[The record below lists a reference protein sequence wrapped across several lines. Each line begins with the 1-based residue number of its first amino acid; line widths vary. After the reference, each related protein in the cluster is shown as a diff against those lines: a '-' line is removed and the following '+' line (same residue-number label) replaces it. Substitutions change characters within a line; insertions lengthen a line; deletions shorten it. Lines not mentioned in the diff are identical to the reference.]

1 MFLFVF
7 KTVEFVLKD
16 NREEMYGFIGDVSV
30 SEQQGKRPG
39 GVLPVSEKSLTW
51 SWAGVRILVSHMI
64 STDTRDIWSHC
75 QNCLLFAH

>member
-16 NREEMYGFIGDVSV
+16 NGEMYGFTGDVSV

-39 GVLPVSEKSLTW
+39 VLLPVSEKSLTW
-51 SWAGVRILVSHMI
+51 SWAGVRVPVSHMI
-64 STDTRDIWSHC
+64 SAHTRDIWSHC

>member
-51 SWAGVRILVSHMI
+51 SWAGVRVPVSHMI
-64 STDTRDIWSHC
+64 SADTRDILSHC